1 MATRTESLRIHEVVH
16 RAKYHGSFSYIIHTD
31 SVQRLAFSVDAEVRK
46 RGANMKRR
54 IFIASFGMAATI
66 HPRLLIAQSHMAQVA
81 FLFSTRPQANPV
93 PFWQAFIE
101 AMRQRGW
108 VEGRN
113 ITFHLRATEGIQERY
128 EQLATELVALHPDVI
143 VSPGSQGIQAAR
155 ERTNAIPIVMAGVTD
170 PLGAGFIASLARP
183 GGNITGVSNQLED
196 VTGKFFQI
204 LQELRPGL
212 SRLAILW
219 NPDNPGSRLG
229 AEYQFASG
237 PPLGLTIQSVPVR
250 KKEDLDVALTNL
262 ANSLPE
268 ALFIHGT
275 QILFENRSIVVA
287 FALQH
292 RLPSVTSSA
301 AMARDSVLA
310 SYSPDQIT
318 EWRRGA
324 DYIDRIL
331 KGANP
336 AEMPVEQPIN
346 FELVVNLKTAR
357 AIDLDVPW
365 SLLPRADEL
374 IE

>member
-1 MATRTESLRIHEVVH
+1 
-16 RAKYHGSFSYIIHTD
+16 
-31 SVQRLAFSVDAEVRK
+31 
-46 RGANMKRR
+46 MKRR

-81 FLFSTRPQANPV
+81 FLFSSPPQANPV

-128 EQLATELVALHPDVI
+128 EQLTTELVALHPDVI

-155 ERTNAIPIVMAGVTD
+155 ERTNTIPIVMAGITD

-219 NPDNPGSRLG
+219 NPDNPGSRLS

-237 PPLGLTIQSVPVR
+237 LQLGLTIQSVPVR

-275 QILFENRSIVVA
+275 QILFENRPIVVA

-301 AMARDSVLA
+301 AMARDGVLA

-318 EWRRGA
+318 EWRQAA

-336 AEMPVEQPIN
+336 AEMPVEQPVN
-346 FELVVNLKTAR
+346 FKLIVNLKAAR

-365 SLLPRADEL
+365 SLLTRADEI

>member
-1 MATRTESLRIHEVVH
+1 
-16 RAKYHGSFSYIIHTD
+16 
-31 SVQRLAFSVDAEVRK
+31 
-46 RGANMKRR
+46 MKRR

-81 FLFSTRPQANPV
+81 FLFSTRPQANPS

-113 ITFHLRATEGIQERY
+113 ITFHLRAAEGIQERY
-128 EQLATELVALHPDVI
+128 EQMATELVALHPDVI

-155 ERTNAIPIVMAGVTD
+155 ERTNAIPIVMVGMSD

-183 GGNITGVSNQLED
+183 GGNITGISNQLGD
-196 VTGKFFQI
+196 LGGKFFQI

-212 SRLAILW
+212 SRIAILW

-229 AEYQFASG
+229 AEGQFAIG
-237 PPLGLTIQSVPVR
+237 PQLGLTIQSVPVR
-250 KKEDLDVALTNL
+250 KKEDLDVALTNF
-262 ANSLPE
+262 AKNLPE
-268 ALFIHGT
+268 ALLIHPA
-275 QILFENRSIVVA
+275 QIIFENRSIVVA

-292 RLPSVTSSA
+292 RLPSVTASA
-301 AMARDSVLA
+301 TMARDGVLA

-318 EWRRGA
+318 EWRQAA

-331 KGANP
+331 KGACSFQGTAFLLRIDP
-336 AEMPVEQPIN
+336 
-346 FELVVNLKTAR
+346 LKRLNRRSR
-357 AIDLDVPW
+357 AGPGNMDC
-365 SLLPRADEL
+365 R
-374 IE
+374 

>member
-1 MATRTESLRIHEVVH
+1 
-16 RAKYHGSFSYIIHTD
+16 
-31 SVQRLAFSVDAEVRK
+31 
-46 RGANMKRR
+46 MKRR

-66 HPRLLIAQSHMAQVA
+66 HPRLLIAQSHVAQVA
-81 FLFSTRPQANPV
+81 FLFSFRPPQANPP

-113 ITFHLRATEGIQERY
+113 ITFHLRAAEGIQERY

-143 VSPGSQGIQAAR
+143 VATSSQATQAAR
-155 ERTNAIPIVMAGVTD
+155 ERTNAIPIVMIGTSD

-183 GGNITGVSNQLED
+183 GGNITGVTNQLGD
-196 VTGKFFQI
+196 LSGKFFQI

-212 SRLAILW
+212 SRIAILW
-219 NPDNPGSRLG
+219 NPNDPGSRRG
-229 AEYQFASG
+229 AEDQFATG
-237 PPLGLTIQSVPVR
+237 PQLGLTIQSVPVR

-262 ANSLPE
+262 AKNLPE
-268 ALFIHGT
+268 ALLIHPA
-275 QILFENRSIVVA
+275 QIIFENRSIVVA

-292 RLPSVTSSA
+292 SLPSVTASA
-301 AMARDSVLA
+301 TMAQDGVLA

-318 EWRRGA
+318 EWRQAA

-346 FELVVNLKTAR
+346 FQLVVNLKTAR

-365 SLLPRADEL
+365 LLLTRADEV